1 MNKQEYQNMLLKLT
15 EPLKPRYS
23 EYKAKINLSGHAA
36 WYNNASIDC
45 ETFARPLWGL
55 VPFWAGGG
63 QDKEFEEIYKTGLA
77 NGVNPSCPEYWGICG
92 ERDQRFVEMAAI
104 AYAMLMCPEKI
115 WQPLSDTAKDNLCA
129 WLMQINDHEVCD
141 SNWIFFR
148 IMVNTALKECGRDYS
163 KARILADLARIDDF
177 YLGDGWY
184 KDGIEGQKDYY
195 IAFAIHF
202 YSLIFAKFEEKDYPE
217 YAKKFRQR
225 AEIFGK
231 DFIYWF
237 AENGEALPYGRS
249 LTYRFAQVSFWSACV
264 LTGVYPFSVGVM
276 KGIIERNLKIWLGSE
291 MLDNAGIL
299 SVGYKYPN
307 LLMAEHYNAP
317 GSPYWGLKAF
327 AILALDDNDDFW
339 SADAEPLPKL
349 DAIYPIYNADM
360 IISRRDG
367 DVTAYVAGTHK
378 NFACGQIIPKYLKFA
393 YSTRFG
399 FSVAR
404 SGVSV
409 EEAAPDSSLCFVV
422 DDMALQ
428 RRRTKSYE
436 VEEDRITIEWSPL
449 TGIDV
454 KTEIIP
460 TSCGH
465 NRIHTIQ
472 SEYMCAAY
480 DCGFSVAS
488 SDCDKCETMT
498 EVSGATAKNTFSSCT
513 VIGGEGVIIS
523 ASPNTNVLYKKTV
536 IPAVKHIIPKG
547 TTRIETTVIV
557 QRPKEDGHA

>member
-1 MNKQEYQNMLLKLT
+1 MNKQEYQKILLKLLA
-15 EPLKPRYS
+15 PLKPRYS
-23 EYKAKINLSGHAA
+23 EYKAKINFNSHAA
-36 WYNNASIDC
+36 WYENASIDC

-55 VPFWAGGG
+55 SAFWAGGG
-63 QDKEFEEIYKTGLA
+63 SDKEFEEIYEAGIA
-77 NGVNPSCPEYWGICG
+77 NGVNPSCPEYFGKCHDC
-92 ERDQRFVEMAAI
+92 DQRFVEMAAF
-104 AYAMLMCPEKI
+104 AYGMLMCPQKV
-115 WQPLSDTAKDNLCA
+115 WQPLSDTDKDNLA
-129 WLMQINDHEVCD
+129 IWLMQINSHEVCD

-148 IMVNTALKECGRDYS
+148 IMVNIALKECGREYS
-163 KARILADLARIDDF
+163 EARILSDLARIEDF

-202 YSLIFAKFEEKDYPE
+202 YSLIFVKFEEKDYPE

-231 DFIYWF
+231 EFIYWF

-249 LTYRFAQVSFWSACV
+249 LTYRFAQIAFWSACV
-264 LTGVYPFSVGVM
+264 MTDVYPFSIGVM
-276 KGIIERNLKIWLGSE
+276 KGIIERNLKIWLDSD

-307 LLMAEHYNAP
+307 LIMAEHYNAP

-327 AILALDDNDDFW
+327 AVLALEDNHEFW
-339 SADAEPLPKL
+339 TAEAEPLSEL
-349 DAIYPIYNADM
+349 DELYPIYRADM
-360 IISRRDG
+360 IISRQNG
-367 DVTAYVAGTHK
+367 DVTAYTAGTHK
-378 NFACGQIIPKYLKFA
+378 NFACGQIISKYLKFA
-393 YSTRFG
+393 YSTTFG
-399 FSVAR
+399 FSVAK
-404 SGVSV
+404 SSVSL
-409 EEAAPDSSLCFVV
+409 EEAAPDSSLCFMV
-422 DDMALQ
+422 DGLAMP
-428 RRRTKSYE
+428 RRFTKSYE
-436 VEEDRITIEWSPL
+436 LGDDRITIEWSPF

-465 NRIHTIQ
+465 NRIHTIN
-472 SEYMCAAY
+472 SNIVCAAY
-480 DCGFSVAS
+480 DCGFSVSS
-488 SDCDKCETMT
+488 SDCDECGTIT
-498 EVSGATAKNTFSSCT
+498 EDNGATAKNIFSSCS

-547 TTRIETTVIV
+547 MTRIETTVIV
-557 QRPKEDGHA
+557 QNPKERK